1 MLKTRIFF
9 FLVVHQLFLSI
20 KSYSIKSSND
30 RNNDNNKNK
39 QDTYFSERISYMLYA
54 LCMFNIVFYHKIP
67 EADVTI
73 TAIIDDND
81 L

>member
-20 KSYSIKSSND
+20 KSSND

-39 QDTYFSERISYMLYA
+39 RDTYFSERISYMLYA

-67 EADVTI
+67 EADATI

>member
-1 MLKTRIFF
+1 
-9 FLVVHQLFLSI
+9 
-20 KSYSIKSSND
+20 
-30 RNNDNNKNK
+30 
-39 QDTYFSERISYMLYA
+39 MLYA

-67 EADVTI
+67 EADATI